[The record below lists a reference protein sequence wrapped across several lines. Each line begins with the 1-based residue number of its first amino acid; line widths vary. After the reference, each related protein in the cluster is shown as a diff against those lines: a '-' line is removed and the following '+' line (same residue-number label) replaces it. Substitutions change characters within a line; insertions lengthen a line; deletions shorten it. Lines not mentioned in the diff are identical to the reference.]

1 MLENKMRY
9 IKNVKDVKQ
18 EDLEKINN
26 SLVQFDR
33 FIQRI
38 TRIATDEHISIYEHW
53 IDCMDDIKKL
63 IVEEK

>member
-1 MLENKMRY
+1 MRY

-33 FIQRI
+33 LIQRI
-38 TRIATDEHISIYEHW
+38 TRIATDEHIGIYEHW
-53 IDCMDDIKKL
+53 IDCMDNIQKI

>member
-1 MLENKMRY
+1 MYRIKMYR
-9 IKNVKDVKQ
+9 NVKDVKQ
-18 EDLEKINN
+18 EDLKKINN

-53 IDCMDDIKKL
+53 IDCMDDIQKL
-63 IVEEK
+63 IVEAK

>member
-1 MLENKMRY
+1 MRY

-33 FIQRI
+33 FIQKI
-38 TRIATDEHISIYEHW
+38 TRIATDEHIGIYEHW
-53 IDCMDDIKKL
+53 IDCMYDIQKI

>member
-1 MLENKMRY
+1 MYRIKMYR
-9 IKNVKDVKQ
+9 NVKDVKQ
-18 EDLEKINN
+18 EDLKKINN

-53 IDCMDDIKKL
+53 MDCMYDIQKL